1 MSGNTCSYRHIT
13 TDLVIGACAAMAVTE
28 TAFTIPGAVVGDVV
42 VANCRQTLTAGCAV
56 AGCRVSASN
65 TVQLG
70 VLNLTAAPIDPA
82 DTFDFD
88 FTIIRA
94 TGNAS

>member
-1 MSGNTCSYRHIT
+1 MSGNTCSYRHVT
-13 TDLVIGACAAMAVTE
+13 TDLVIGACAAAAVTE
-28 TAFTIPGAVVGDVV
+28 TAVTIPGVRVGDNV
-42 VANCRQTLTAGCAV
+42 VANCRAQLTAGCAV
-56 AGCRVSASN
+56 AGCRVSADN

-88 FTIIRA
+88 WTVLRA